1 MSVQQREINDKR
13 LLWATLLNFIIAI
26 AEIIGGIIS
35 SSLALI
41 SDALHNLG
49 DSFAVLIAYIAHLV
63 GRKPSNKRKTF
74 GYKRIEILA
83 AFVNAVILIAISL
96 FLFYE
101 AFHRL
106 ADPRPVKGLIM
117 FIVAVVGLIANLVA
131 VLILHKDSSKNINV
145 KAAYLHLIADTLS
158 SVAVIIGAV
167 LIYFFEIHWID
178 PVITILIGIYIIRET
193 WLILKQTVD
202 ILMQSTP
209 QDIDLEEISRAIRKI
224 PSIDGIHHVHV
235 WNLDDRSIHFEC
247 HVDLDD
253 DYVISEAEKV
263 YEEIES
269 LLKDKYNINHVT
281 IQLEYQT
288 QDNKNLIH

>member
-1 MSVQQREINDKR
+1 MPVHQHEIQDKK

-35 SSLALI
+35 NSLALI

-49 DSFAVLIAYIAHLV
+49 DSFAVLIAYIAHLI
-63 GRKPSNKRKTF
+63 GKKPSNKKRTF

-96 FLFYE
+96 FLLYE

-106 ADPRPVKGLIM
+106 SDPSPVKGLVM
-117 FIVAVVGLIANLVA
+117 FIVAVVGLLANLIA
-131 VLILHKDSSKNINV
+131 VVILHKDSGKNINV
-145 KAAYLHLIADTLS
+145 RAAYLHLIADTLS
-158 SVAVIIGAV
+158 SVAVISGAI

-178 PVITILIGIYIIRET
+178 PVITILIGLYIIRQT
-193 WLILKQTVD
+193 WVILKQTVD

-209 QDIDLEEISRAIRKI
+209 EGIDLEEISKEIAKL
-224 PSIDGIHHVHV
+224 PSIQGIHHVHA
-235 WNLDDRSIHFEC
+235 WNLDDQSIHFEC

-263 YEEIES
+263 YKEVES
-269 LLKDKYNINHVT
+269 LLKAKYNINHVT
-281 IQLEYQT
+281 IQLEYQIL
-288 QDNKNLIH
+288 DNKSLIH